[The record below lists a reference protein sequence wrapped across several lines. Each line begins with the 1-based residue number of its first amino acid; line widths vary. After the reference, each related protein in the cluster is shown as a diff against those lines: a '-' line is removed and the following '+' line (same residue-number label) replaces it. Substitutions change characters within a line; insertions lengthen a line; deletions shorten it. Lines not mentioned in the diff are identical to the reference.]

1 MRVAV
6 IEFVKRHKETLT
18 AVAVGVAMGWAGACL
33 ACLGN
38 PKNTGICISC
48 FMENLAGSL
57 GLHNNIRMDYIRP
70 ELIGFVLGG
79 MAAALIAKEFKAEG
93 GSSPMLRFFAGI
105 LLIVGCSIFLGC
117 PIRMILRLA
126 NGDFTAISA
135 VIGLVVGVWIGFQFL
150 KRGFY
155 LGDISSMPFLNGLA
169 IPAIFAALLLGLAFR
184 PDFLHF
190 SKVGPGAQ
198 EAHIKFSLGS
208 GLIIG
213 FLAQRSR
220 FCITG
225 SIGNFL
231 ASRDKK
237 VIISLV
243 AFALTALAVNLY
255 KGFFTPGFEG
265 QPGSHLAYGWSF
277 MGMMLV
283 GIVSAMI
290 GGCPFRQLIMAGQ
303 GSMDAGAAVLGM
315 IAGGAVVQAWDIT
328 STNMGPTVYGEVA
341 TLAGLSLV
349 LAAGLFLR
357 VRE

>member
-1 MRVAV
+1 M
-6 IEFVKRHKETLT
+6 IEFIRKHKEILT
-18 AVAVGVAMGWAGACL
+18 AAAAGVAMGWAGACL

-48 FMENLAGSL
+48 FMENLAGSI
-57 GLHNNIRMDYIRP
+57 GLHNNVRMQYIRP

-79 MAAALIAKEFKAEG
+79 MAAAMIAKEFKAEG
-93 GSSPMLRFFAGI
+93 GSSPMLRFFAGV

-135 VIGLVVGVWIGFQFL
+135 VIGLIVGVWIGLQFL

-155 LGDISSMPFLNGLA
+155 LGDIMPMPFINGVV
-169 IPAIFAALLLGLAFR
+169 IPVIFALLFLGLMLK
-184 PDFLHF
+184 PGFLHF
-190 SKVGPGAQ
+190 STVGPAAQ
-198 EAHIKFSLGS
+198 DAHIKFSLGS

-225 SIGNFL
+225 SIGNFM

-237 VIISLV
+237 VIVALV

-255 KGFFTPGFEG
+255 KGFFTPGFDG
-265 QPGSHLAYGWSF
+265 QPGSHLSYGWSF

-290 GGCPFRQLIMAGQ
+290 GGCPFRQLILAGQ
-303 GSMDAGAAVLGM
+303 GSTDAGAAVLGM
-315 IAGGAVVQAWDIT
+315 VAGGAIVQAWDIT
-328 STNMGPTVYGEVA
+328 SSNMGPTVYGEVA
-341 TLAGLSLV
+341 TLAGISLV
-349 LAAGLFLR
+349 FVAGLFLR